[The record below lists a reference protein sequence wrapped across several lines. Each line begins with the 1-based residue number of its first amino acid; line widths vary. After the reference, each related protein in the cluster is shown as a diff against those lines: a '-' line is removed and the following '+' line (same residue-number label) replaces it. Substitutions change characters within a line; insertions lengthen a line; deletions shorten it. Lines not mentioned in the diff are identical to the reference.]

1 MVLHSALRLMRL
13 AYTIILLSATDT
25 RKCRALIMVS
35 FLHLGQ
41 NKGNARN
48 SVCLTS
54 CNLVFAPQQGQNTHC
69 LSSIISAASFRE
81 FHMEGL
87 VEQPHMPFQHIH
99 DFRLLFRVAVAFPQQ
114 NQDGTVVHH
123 GK

>member
-41 NKGNARN
+41 NRGNARS
-48 SVCLTS
+48 SVWRAN
-54 CNLVFAPQQGQNTHC
+54 CNLVFAQQGQNTHC

-99 DFRLLFRVAVAFPQQ
+99 DFRLLFRVTVAFTQ
-114 NQDGTVVHH
+114 
-123 GK
+123 